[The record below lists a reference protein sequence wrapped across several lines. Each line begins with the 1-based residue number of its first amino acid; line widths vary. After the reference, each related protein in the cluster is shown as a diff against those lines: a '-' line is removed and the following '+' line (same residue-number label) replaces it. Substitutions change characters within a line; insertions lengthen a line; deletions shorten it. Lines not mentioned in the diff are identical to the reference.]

1 MSYSTTGEFL
11 VHVPLFFRP
20 TLKAFMIRMQKITGK
35 KMSMRDTFCLIL
47 AKGIGAPWLYED
59 MVRYRD
65 EARAL
70 KKDNTK
76 KRQQAKKEKE
86 KAKKAALRAKRAE
99 AKAER
104 DAKKRMLEGEATLEE
119 LLTKAG
125 MDIERYEK
133 GVLPPS
139 VATVKPKRKRRTK
152 AEMEQARKQ
161 KARAKAMKAQPE
173 TFFMD
178 VPK

>member
-1 MSYSTTGEFL
+1 MARGEFEIGI
-11 VHVPLFFRP
+11 PFSFRP
-20 TLKAFMIRMQKITGK
+20 AFKAFMIRLEKVTGK
-35 KMSMRDTFCLIL
+35 KLSMHDAFCLIL
-47 AKGIGAPWLYED
+47 AKGIGAPYLYED
-59 MVRYRD
+59 MIRER
-65 EARAL
+65 EANRAL
-70 KKDNTK
+70 RKDKTLA
-76 KRQQAKKEKE
+76 KRQRE
-86 KAKKAALRAKRAE
+86 KAKKQAQIAKRKE
-99 AKAER
+99 AKEKL
-104 DAKKRMLEGEATLEE
+104 DAKKRMLEGEATLDE

-133 GVLPPS
+133 GVLPIAEPM
-139 VATVKPKRKRRTK
+139 KPKRKRRTK